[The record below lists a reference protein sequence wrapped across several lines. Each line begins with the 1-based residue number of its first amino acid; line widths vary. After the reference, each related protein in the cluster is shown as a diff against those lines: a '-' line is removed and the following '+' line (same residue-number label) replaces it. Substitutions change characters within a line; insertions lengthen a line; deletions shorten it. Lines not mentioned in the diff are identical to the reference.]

1 MPTIPREQYPRL
13 EFYFS
18 VQKFRAVLIIWS
30 IVVLPTLLFKAYG
43 ATVPTEYRPNPVGAV
58 IAWSLVA
65 GLCLAV
71 NAYLFSRMDMSR
83 PVLIIGPDGV
93 SGRAFRATPLSWAS
107 IHKIK
112 FYETGR
118 FRQTKLIV
126 FKMLEAKE
134 RDVTM
139 SPTPLAGVKPKEL
152 FEILKGYH
160 RRFGPAPE
168 VNPDD
173 GSVRTYNSAS
183 WTGVEDDD

>member
-1 MPTIPREQYPRL
+1 MPALSREQYPRL
-13 EFYFS
+13 EYHFS
-18 VQKFRAVLIIWS
+18 AQKFRAALVICS
-30 IVVLPTLLFKAYG
+30 IALPTLLFKAYG
-43 ATVPTEYRPNPVGAV
+43 ATVPTEYWPNPVGAV
-58 IAWSLVA
+58 IAWCLVVA
-65 GLCLAV
+65 SCLA
-71 NAYLFSRMDMSR
+71 ASSYLFSRMDMSR

-93 SGRAFRATPLSWAS
+93 SGRALPAAPLPWTS

-112 FYETGR
+112 LYETGR

-126 FKMLEAKE
+126 FKMFEAKE

-139 SPTPLAGVKPKEL
+139 TASTLAGVKPREL

-173 GSVRTYNSAS
+173 GSVRTYNSSS
-183 WTGVEDDD
+183 WTGVEDN